1 MDKVIYAKYNLH
13 RAPWF
18 QTITLIMQDEAGQK
32 KVVKKASAK
41 DSLQHIRDMKE
52 KGDMLNEVYRKI
64 EPVDCFLCDGV
75 AEFPY
80 LEGENLVSETTLDFE
95 DIHSVYEILQ
105 EKMKM
110 LFDVKESYKCDFIL
124 TEEYSKVFHSVPVT
138 RTEAIRFGNIDSILS
153 NFIKVGQKVYCIDYE
168 WVFSFPIPLFF
179 LKYRLLH
186 DFYINHSYKFAQVA
200 LCEQA
205 FMENMGISREEYILS
220 EEMEND
226 FQDYVHGKNRSY
238 MYLARNAKKEI
249 SGTKLMEEFRTLEND
264 YGLKNTHIENLET
277 LVKELRDMN
286 ELKDRQIRELQ
297 EIIATLSEKKG
308 VSKIMQKIRD
318 KFK

>member
-1 MDKVIYAKYNLH
+1 MEKVIYAKYNLH

-18 QTITLIMQDEAGQK
+18 QTITLIMRDEKGKK
-32 KVVKKASAK
+32 KVVKRSSAK
-41 DSLQHIRDMKE
+41 TSLQHIRDMKE
-52 KGDMLNEVYRKI
+52 KGDMLNEVYRRI
-64 EPVDCFLCDGV
+64 EPVDCFLHDDV

-80 LEGENLVSETTLDFE
+80 LEGESLVDEIALNFG
-95 DIHSVYEILQ
+95 DIHSVFGILQ
-105 EKMKM
+105 DKVKL
-110 LFDVKESYKCDFIL
+110 LFDVKESYKCDFVL
-124 TEEYSKVFHSVPVT
+124 TEEYSRIFHSAPINQ
-138 RTEAIRFGNIDSILS
+138 TEAIRFGNIDSILS
-153 NFIKVGQKVYCIDYE
+153 NFIKVEEKVYCVDYE

-179 LKYRLLH
+179 LTYRFLH
-186 DFYINHSYKFAQVA
+186 DFYMNHSYNFAQIA

-205 FMENMGISREEYILS
+205 FMENMGIVKEEYLLS

-249 SGTKLMEEFRTLEND
+249 SGTKLIEEFRTLEND
-264 YGLKNTHIENLET
+264 YRLKITHIENLES

-297 EIIATLSEKKG
+297 EIIATLSGKKG
-308 VSKIMQKIRD
+308 L
-318 KFK
+318 F